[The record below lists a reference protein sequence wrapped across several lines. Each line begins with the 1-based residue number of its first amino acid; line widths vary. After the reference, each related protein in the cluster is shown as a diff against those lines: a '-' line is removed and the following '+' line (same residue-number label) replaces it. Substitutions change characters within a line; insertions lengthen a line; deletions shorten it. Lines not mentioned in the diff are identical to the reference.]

1 MCTGTWQWIGLIFGK
16 WSISFLQVDSKEN
29 TADVEFVLKSAIY
42 YKDPVLNLENYEKKK
57 MQFIQT
63 DKKKKKKDS
72 SQFTAVILKR
82 PLWLS

>member
-1 MCTGTWQWIGLIFGK
+1 M
-16 WSISFLQVDSKEN
+16 DSKEN
-29 TADVEFVLKSAIY
+29 TADVEFVLN
-42 YKDPVLNLENYEKKK
+42 PVLNLENDEKKK

-63 DKKKKKKDS
+63 DKKEKEKDS

>member
-1 MCTGTWQWIGLIFGK
+1 M
-16 WSISFLQVDSKEN
+16 DSKEN
-29 TADVEFVLKSAIY
+29 TADVEFVLN
-42 YKDPVLNLENYEKKK
+42 PVLNLENDEKKK

>member
-1 MCTGTWQWIGLIFGK
+1 MEHFFSPGGQQRKHSST
-16 WSISFLQVDSKEN
+16 
-29 TADVEFVLKSAIY
+29 DVEFVLKSAIY
-42 YKDPVLNLENYEKKK
+42 YKDPVLNLENDEKKK